1 MVTEGVAK
9 LDTLSTEVTATGVS
23 LKNGVIP
30 EPEPKSSGVG
40 VGLAIIKFVVIIDDN
55 VTDCDGVNN
64 SLLLLVA
71 FANTSLADG
80 VTNTTLADGVTNT
93 SLAKGVTNTSLADG
107 VTNTSLADGVTNT
120 SLADGVTN
128 TSLADGVTNTSLADV
143 VTNTSV
149 ADGVKLTLTMAVV
162 SVGDKSKELVTSEK
176 ASVELLMAAVCEGV
190 GVTVTEGVA
199 NIEETLPTEGEGVS
213 LKNGLIPE
221 PEPKSS
227 GVGVGL
233 ANIEVVIDC
242 EGVTCSVVIAELAL
256 AVTIEVLPIKGVGV
270 TIVPDTL

>member
-93 SLAKGVTNTSLADG
+93 SLAK
-107 VTNTSLADGVTNT
+107 
-120 SLADGVTN
+120 GVTN